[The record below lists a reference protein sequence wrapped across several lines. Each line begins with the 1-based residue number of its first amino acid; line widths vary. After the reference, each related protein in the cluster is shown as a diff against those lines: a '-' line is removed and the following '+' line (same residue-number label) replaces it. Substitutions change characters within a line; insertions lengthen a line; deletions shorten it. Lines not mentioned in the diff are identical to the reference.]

1 MTTALP
7 AEVEEKLKVY
17 RAIQTGECLSN
28 VVDKFSLHLIHDL
41 FPSITQTFKQYT
53 VESNKL

>member
-17 RAIQTGECLSN
+17 RALQTGTLRHWNSWRVNIEFMIEL
-28 VVDKFSLHLIHDL
+28 
-41 FPSITQTFKQYT
+41 
-53 VESNKL
+53 

>member
-17 RAIQTGECLSN
+17 RAIQTGAFL
-28 VVDKFSLHLIHDL
+28 VDGVK
-41 FPSITQTFKQYT
+41 
-53 VESNKL
+53 

>member
-17 RAIQTGECLSN
+17 RAIQTGECLSSI
-28 VVDKFSLHLIHDL
+28 VDKFSLHLIHDS
-41 FPSITQTFKQYT
+41 FSSIT
-53 VESNKL
+53 

>member
-41 FPSITQTFKQYT
+41 FPSIT
-53 VESNKL
+53 